1 VRDGES
7 DDGGRGC
14 GRAGGVRRRQGH
26 RRRVESRISVGRRRW
41 HQGSRLGF
49 LGLSGG
55 ATTGELRRPPGVEG

>member
-1 VRDGES
+1 MVRAMTVAEVV
-7 DDGGRGC
+7 

-49 LGLSGG
+49 LRLSGG
-55 ATTGELRRPPGVEG
+55 RQQGNYDDLRV